1 LQLKQNGIIVSTEM
15 THVAANTALQAQAS
29 GVLTRAVLRAAGNL
43 GLSQRALAAVLGVS
57 PASLSRLYK
66 GSRLIDSRS
75 KEGEIAVLFLRV
87 FRSLDA
93 LMGGSREKSQKW
105 LQAENVHLGGA
116 PVQLIETVP
125 GLVHVVQYLDA
136 MRGNL

>member
-1 LQLKQNGIIVSTEM
+1 M
-15 THVAANTALQAQAS
+15 
-29 GVLTRAVLRAAGNL
+29 
-43 GLSQRALAAVLGVS
+43 
-57 PASLSRLYK
+57 
-66 GSRLIDSRS
+66 
-75 KEGEIAVLFLRV
+75 LFLRV

-105 LQAENVHLGGA
+105 LRAENVHLGGA

>member
-1 LQLKQNGIIVSTEM
+1 MRAEAPKTSAQPQ
-15 THVAANTALQAQAS
+15 AA
-29 GVLTRAVLRAAGNL
+29 GVLTRAVLRASDIL
-43 GLSQRALAAVLGVS
+43 GLAQKELAAVLGVS

-136 MRGNL
+136 

>member
-1 LQLKQNGIIVSTEM
+1 M

-29 GVLTRAVLRAAGNL
+29 GVLTRAVLRAADNL
-43 GLSQRALAAVLGVS
+43 GLAQRALAAVLGVS

-66 GSRLIDSRS
+66 GSRLIDPRS